1 MNRFKLRVIQ
11 IISFVLVIFPI
22 LTVSTFQAVGIARNT
37 FTNYIINDTGMY
49 IDDFDANTF
58 EDPTSDV
65 FGWGLGT
72 LTNERNFSWTPLD
85 FYPTYNVIRDIAVQG
100 RKAYAVGFNMTDYLQ
115 SILAFDIND
124 PSDIS
129 LMSYRDSLSGITAC
143 DIDGD
148 TLYTG
153 VFESVYT
160 PNNYLAPYNVCL
172 PYNLNGGGIYLGPL
186 SANGPVTD
194 VEAVGH
200 LVYYTAYNDSADQ
213 SFRIAEVSD
222 PDNPKAI
229 NPNWVN
235 NKSLGL
241 AISGHFA
248 YIAASDD
255 GMYIL
260 NITDKYSPAEVGHIG
275 LPGNATD
282 VLVEGRFAYVTL
294 GNGGFAVVDVFNP
307 TNPVLINH
315 VDTPGITNHM
325 ALQGNTFFVTDGP
338 LGVSVYDVADP
349 FNPSLVT
356 DIGLPYTWDVEL
368 YGGVLVVGTDEGIHT
383 FQISAEGGGITDF
396 SRFYYENT
404 FGMLPVWDVR
414 VVGDIAYVAAG
425 PDGFY
430 TLNVRDPANPILL
443 DHEAILNIEYR
454 KIDVQGQ
461 HAVLSSPNEIAIFE
475 ISDPTNLRLLHISTG
490 GNLGDVQMYGEM
502 VYISWMAGGYGTL
515 NVTTPEQ
522 LDLVTYNIA
531 EPNFGTNITSVQAQ
545 GYHVYAVDNL
555 GGVGVGLYVFEQ
567 IDLHNHLQIGS
578 RTFTARN
585 LDLRVDGDLAYH
597 SDTDWCVI
605 TNVSDPYNSFYEGD
619 VRDSF
624 GSFITSTGVWNFGP
638 YIISTSPT
646 ATYLVD
652 TTDFI
657 NFESTEYN
665 NTGGALAVTSSGD
678 YTYVANHSNLIILRH
693 FESAADTYIPGNNLA
708 QSTTVFTIL
717 NGSIDSATLVVE
729 DYVPD
734 QTGIE
739 YFITANG
746 VNWEP
751 VTPNIEHNF
760 INPGTDLRWQAVFT
774 GQKDRS
780 AHLYQIEI
788 TFDFTIEGGGIDFS
802 DPLWIGI
809 FAGGGGLILIIIIVV
824 IVVAVRKS
832 KKVPSR

>member
-1 MNRFKLRVIQ
+1 
-11 IISFVLVIFPI
+11 
-22 LTVSTFQAVGIARNT
+22 
-37 FTNYIINDTGMY
+37 MY
-49 IDDFDANTF
+49 IDGFDANTF
-58 EDPTSDV
+58 EDATSDV

-153 VFESVYT
+153 VFESTYT

-229 NPNWVN
+229 TPNWVN
-235 NKSLGL
+235 KKALGL
-241 AISGHFA
+241 AVSGHFA

-260 NITDKYSPAEVGHIG
+260 NITDKYSPAVVGHIG

-282 VLVEGRFAYVTL
+282 VLIEGRFAYVTL
-294 GNGGFAVVDVFNP
+294 GDAGFAVVDVFNP
-307 TNPVLINH
+307 ATPVVIN
-315 VDTPGITNHM
+315 VQNIGGGITNHM
-325 ALQGNTFFVTDGP
+325 ALQGNTLFVTAGP
-338 LGVSVYDVADP
+338 QGVWVYDVADP
-349 FNPSLVT
+349 FNPSFVT
-356 DIGLPYTWDVEL
+356 SQSLPYTWDVEL
-368 YGGVLVVGTDEGIHT
+368 YGGVLVVGTDDGIHT

-396 SRFYYENT
+396 SRFYYENA
-404 FGMLPVWDVR
+404 FSVLEAWDVR

-425 PDGFY
+425 LQGFY
-430 TLNVRDPANPILL
+430 TLNVRDPANPVFL
-443 DHEAILNIEYR
+443 DHVEVIGAQFR

-461 HAVLSSPNEIAIFE
+461 FACLVSPSYMSIFD
-475 ISDPTNLRLLHISTG
+475 ISDPTNLKLITTTSG
-490 GNLGDVQMYGEM
+490 SELGDVHMYGEM
-502 VYISWMAGGYGTL
+502 IYVSWMLGGYAIF
-515 NVTTPEQ
+515 NVTTPENFNFVYE
-522 LDLVTYNIA
+522 LD
-531 EPNFGTNITSVQAQ
+531 EPHFGTNITAIQAQ
-545 GYHVYAVDNL
+545 GYHVYTVDNP
-555 GGVGVGLYVFEQ
+555 GGSAIGIYIYEQ
-567 IDLHNHLQIGS
+567 VDLTNHLQIGT
-578 RTFTARN
+578 RTFAATN
-585 LDLRVDGDLAYH
+585 LDLRVDGDLLYN
-597 SDTDWCVI
+597 SDTSWCKI
-605 TNVSDPYNSFYEGD
+605 TNASDPYNSFFVANVLDNVGE
-619 VRDSF
+619 
-624 GSFITSTGVWNFGP
+624 FIKSTGVWIFGS

-652 TTDFI
+652 ATDFS
-657 NFESTEYN
+657 NFESTQYN
-665 NTGGALAVTSSGD
+665 NTGGALAVTTSGD

-693 FESAADTYIPGNNLA
+693 FESAADTYIPGTNFA
-708 QSTTVFTIL
+708 QSTSIFTMA

-729 DYVPD
+729 DYIPS

-739 YFITANG
+739 YFMTANG

-751 VTPNIEHNF
+751 VIPNVEHNF
-760 INPGTDLRWQAVFT
+760 LNPGTDLRWRAVFT
-774 GQKDRS
+774 GLKDRS

-788 TFDFTIEGGGIDFS
+788 SYDYTIEGGGIDFS
-802 DPLWIGI
+802 DPMWIAI
-809 FAGGGGLILIIIIVV
+809 FAGGGGLLLIIIIVV
-824 IVVAVRKS
+824 IVLVVRKG
-832 KKVPSR
+832 KKVPTR